1 VIPTLLFLR
10 DYHAFQGGHLKV
22 ADYIA
27 HTRTGGLWT
36 PQLFMTPGSRS
47 DHPFPRDAIVPRWN
61 PAQADA
67 LFVAG
72 MDWLHLPSGIED
84 HVPVINLIQ
93 HPRHAVP
100 DDPRAVFLTRRATR
114 IGVSEEVSEAIRATG
129 RANGPIHTIPAGVC
143 LPPLPWVQERSIPVL
158 ICGLK
163 NPALARSTAL
173 ALLDRGASAMVLT
186 HALPRADYLLVL
198 AQTRIAITLPDA
210 TEGFYLP
217 ALEAM
222 AAGCAVICPDALGN
236 RSFCRHGET
245 CLMPQ
250 ATPQALTL
258 AALSLM
264 AAPALTNRLARSRTG
279 RSAALQP

>member
-1 VIPTLLFLR
+1 MPTLLFFR
-10 DYHAFQGGHLKV
+10 DYRAFQGGHLKV

-27 HTRTGGLWT
+27 HTRSSGLFT
-36 PQLFMTPGSRS
+36 PQLFMTPESLHAS
-47 DHPFPRDAIVPRWN
+47 PFPRDVIVRDWN
-61 PAQADA
+61 PSRADA

-72 MDWLHLPSGIED
+72 MDWAHVPMGVED

-93 HPRHAVP
+93 HPRHALP
-100 DDPRAVFLTRRATR
+100 DDPRAAFLTRRATR
-114 IGVSEEVSEAIRATG
+114 ICVSEEVSQAIRQTG
-129 RANGPIHTIPAGVC
+129 RANGPVHTIAAGVKGA
-143 LPPLPWVQERSIPVL
+143 PLSSVRERSIPVL

-163 NPALARSTAL
+163 NPALAQATAQG
-173 ALLDRGASAMVLT
+173 LLDRGVNAAVLT
-186 HALPRADYLLVL
+186 SVLPRTDYLLVL
-198 AQTRIAITLPDA
+198 GKARIAITLPDA

-258 AALSLM
+258 AAL
-264 AAPALTNRLARSRTG
+264 ADGGPRLDQQAGQERTG
-279 RSAALQP
+279 RSATLQP

>member
-1 VIPTLLFLR
+1 LSIHFRRITAQAHAKSPNLARVIPTLLFLR

-114 IGVSEEVSEAIRATG
+114 IGVSEEVSEAIRRPDAPTG
-129 RANGPIHTIPAGVC
+129 
-143 LPPLPWVQERSIPVL
+143 Q
-158 ICGLK
+158 
-163 NPALARSTAL
+163 STPFPQ
-173 ALLDRGASAMVLT
+173 ASAF
-186 HALPRADYLLVL
+186 LP
-198 AQTRIAITLPDA
+198 
-210 TEGFYLP
+210 FH
-217 ALEAM
+217 
-222 AAGCAVICPDALGN
+222 GCGN
-236 RSFCRHGET
+236 D
-245 CLMPQ
+245 
-250 ATPQALTL
+250 
-258 AALSLM
+258 
-264 AAPALTNRLARSRTG
+264 RSRC
-279 RSAALQP
+279 